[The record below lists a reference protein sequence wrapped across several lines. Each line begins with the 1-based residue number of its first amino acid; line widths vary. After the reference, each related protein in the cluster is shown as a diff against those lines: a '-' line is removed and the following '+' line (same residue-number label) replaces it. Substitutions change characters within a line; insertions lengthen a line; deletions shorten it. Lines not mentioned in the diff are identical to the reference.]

1 MTPPHNYLAVIK
13 VVGIGGGGVNAVN
26 RMIEQGLKGVEFIA
40 INTDAQ
46 ALLMSDADVKLDVG
60 RDSTR
65 GLGAGA
71 DPEVGRKAAEDAKDE
86 IEELLRGADM
96 VFVTAGE
103 GGGTGTGGA
112 PVVANIARK
121 LGALTVGVVTRP
133 FSFEG
138 KRRAGQAENGITSL
152 RESCDTLIVI
162 PNDRLLQMGDASL
175 SLMDAFRSADEVL
188 LNGVQGI
195 TDLITTPGLINV
207 DFADVKGVMSGAGTA
222 LMGIGSSRGEGRA
235 IKAAEMA
242 INSPLLEAS
251 MEGAQGVLMSIAG
264 GSDLGLFEINEAAS
278 LVQDSAHAEAN
289 IIFGTVIDDSLGDE
303 VRVTVIAA
311 GFDATSVNRRAPSSV
326 PPPMARL
333 GPRRGCRRAGAL
345 AVDLRRAR
353 HRTRHGGPGG
363 EFAVVRAP
371 RTGEGRRR
379 TPTVPR
385 RSAMTTTTS
394 TCRRSCGT
402 DSSSVTVRIRRVTT
416 TRSGGVSAPPYDT
429 FNLGDHVGDDP
440 AAVAANR
447 RRLAAAIGLPDDHV
461 VWMNQVHG
469 VHVETVD
476 APRAEPFDDT
486 DALVTSTP
494 RLALAVITADCVP
507 VLLADA
513 RAGVVGAV
521 HAGRVG
527 AADGVVL
534 RTVEAMLAAGAHAP
548 GHLGA
553 ARPGRQRTQLRGARG
568 DGGRGRGPA
577 AGQSHDHATRHAGA
591 GSAGRNRAATRGR
604 RNHRD
609 RHRSAVHRRG
619 PRLVQ
624 PPPGRADGPAGISGV
639 DGVSRDTEPAG
650 GGPGRGADHGAGRGA
665 LPALAGCRGRR
676 PSGRGHHPATDH
688 EVLSGQRCRHP
699 VAVGVPFLRRI
710 SRAGGDGEDRRVRA
724 ARPRR
729 AGGRRPGWAGS
740 AVRALAH
747 GRPDSAQQGQTH
759 CARGRIR
766 CTRSRPAGSRPRS
779 TRAPHGHCRKAAEV
793 VRSGCSSRSAST
805 ATPNA
810 AASTS
815 ATATP
820 SIGCAHRSPS
830 PALSTWSG

>member
-112 PVVANIARK
+112 PVVASIARK

-138 KRRAGQAENGITSL
+138 KRRSNQAENGIASL

-162 PNDRLLQMGDASL
+162 PNDRLLQMGDAAV

-207 DFADVKGVMSGAGTA
+207 DFADVKGIMSGAGTA
-222 LMGIGSSRGEGRA
+222 LMGIGSARGEGRSL
-235 IKAAEMA
+235 KAAEIA

-278 LVQDSAHAEAN
+278 LVQDAAHQDAN

-311 GFDATSVNRRAPSSV
+311 GFDAA
-326 PPPMARL
+326 AR
-333 GPRRGCRRAGAL
+333 PQARRGAG
-345 AVDLRRAR
+345 
-353 HRTRHGGPGG
+353 T
-363 EFAVVRAP
+363 
-371 RTGEGRRR
+371 EGRRR
-379 TPTVPR
+379 APHRVGQGRQAHLDVVRARRRRQRAGAHQRLDVEHRRRRRRRRRAALHAPLRLSCLPVRDKPASNVGRTPMRPGGQQFPDTGHV
-385 RSAMTTTTS
+385 S
-394 TCRRSCGT
+394 
-402 DSSSVTVRIRRVTT
+402 VRIRRVTT
-416 TRSGGVSAPPYDT
+416 TRAGGVSTPPFDT

-447 RRLAAAIGLPDDHV
+447 ARLAAAIGLAADRV

-469 VHVETVD
+469 DRVEVVD
-476 APRAEPFDDT
+476 GPRERAALDDT
-486 DALVTSTP
+486 DALVTATP
-494 RLALAVITADCVP
+494 RLALAVVTADCVP

-513 RAGVVGAV
+513 RAGVVGGGPRRSRRRAARRGGPRGRGD
-521 HAGRVG
+521 AG
-527 AADGVVL
+527 
-534 RTVEAMLAAGAHAP
+534 P
-548 GHLGA
+548 GRPGRRHLGA
-553 ARPGRQRTQLRGARG
+553 ARPG
-568 DGGRGRGPA
+568 
-577 AGQSHDHATRHAGA
+577 
-591 GSAGRNRAATRGR
+591 
-604 RNHRD
+604 
-609 RHRSAVHRRG
+609 
-619 PRLVQ
+619 
-624 PPPGRADGPAGISGV
+624 
-639 DGVSRDTEPAG
+639 
-650 GGPGRGADHGAGRGA
+650 
-665 LPALAGCRGRR
+665 
-676 PSGRGHHPATDH
+676 
-688 EVLSGQRCRHP
+688 GQR
-699 VAVGVPFLRRI
+699 
-710 SRAGGDGEDRRVRA
+710 S
-724 ARPRR
+724 
-729 AGGRRPGWAGS
+729 
-740 AVRALAH
+740 
-747 GRPDSAQQGQTH
+747 
-759 CARGRIR
+759 
-766 CTRSRPAGSRPRS
+766 
-779 TRAPHGHCRKAAEV
+779 
-793 VRSGCSSRSAST
+793 
-805 ATPNA
+805 
-810 AASTS
+810 
-815 ATATP
+815 
-820 SIGCAHRSPS
+820 
-830 PALSTWSG
+830 